1 MLWGKCNFLPHIWKL
16 LERKKYAQR
25 LFRKERESWLNFLS
39 LSLSFADKHFQS
51 HKRLSCFSSSA
62 KLAENSALAKKLWKE
77 YLGLVKRTLQPSHQ
91 KKLPFIW
98 KMNGNQD
105 GKFDLF
111 STKRQEEWRCPKY
124 NIGKRKRVL
133 GGGAG
138 TMKTGKQ
145 IRGKSQNLLC
155 M

>member
-39 LSLSFADKHFQS
+39 LSLSQTNISS
-51 HKRLSCFSSSA
+51 HIKDFSA
-62 KLAENSALAKKLWKE
+62 FHHQQNWQRTLLWQKKLWKE

-111 STKRQEEWRCPKY
+111 SSTKRQEEWRCPKY